1 MIVKYTIMG
10 FNQAKA
16 VELNLDT
23 DDLLILS
30 YFSDFR
36 DTELMVCEKFDGKN
50 YYWLKY
56 EALLKNLP
64 ILRVKTNGAL
74 RKRLKKLQDAKILEH
89 RCKKNK
95 EGTYSFYGIG
105 ENYSLLKLS
114 TLTEITVQKSPS
126 NVVNNTTVI
135 KSMVPTV
142 TEISTGAYENHDGV
156 LTEISTGAYE
166 NHDQNINLLKDSSIK
181 NISLLEN
188 QSSIKKDLIEE
199 DNKEFE
205 EKVKRLK
212 EETYGSFKYY
222 DYKKLLRAANGDVD
236 LVLYV
241 YENTLNM
248 VSDEN
253 PIKNLVAYMKKAIE
267 NELEE

>member
-16 VELNLDT
+16 VELKLDT
-23 DDLLILS
+23 NDLLILS

-36 DTELMVCEKFDGKN
+36 DTELMVSEEFEGKR

-56 EALLKNLP
+56 DALLENLP
-64 ILRVKTNGAL
+64 ILGLKSKDAL
-74 RKRLKKLQDAKILEH
+74 RRRLKKLQDAKVLCH
-89 RCKKNK
+89 YCKKTK
-95 EGTYSFYGIG
+95 EGTYSFYGVGKNFLI
-105 ENYSLLKLS
+105 LKCTQQESRVALDDVKEDNS
-114 TLTEITVQKSPS
+114 TTRLESSVGTQLKSSTGTTQKSDG
-126 NVVNNTTVI
+126 VRL
-135 KSMVPTV
+135 KS
-142 TEISTGAYENHDGV
+142 STG
-156 LTEISTGAYE
+156 TTQKS
-166 NHDQNINLLKDSSIK
+166 DQNINLLKDSSIK
-181 NISLLEN
+181 DINLLEN